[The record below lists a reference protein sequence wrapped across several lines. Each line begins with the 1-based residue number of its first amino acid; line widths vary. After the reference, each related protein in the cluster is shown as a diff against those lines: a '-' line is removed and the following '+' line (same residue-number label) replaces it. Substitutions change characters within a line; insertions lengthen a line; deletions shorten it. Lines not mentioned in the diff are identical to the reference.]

1 MTDLT
6 AEEMA
11 ERIVRSLKE
20 NSAKFERQRHA
31 QRDAIVRRCL
41 VVSIVFVVG
50 VAAGALLKA
59 AL

>member
-11 ERIVRSLKE
+11 ERIVRSLKD

-31 QRDAIVRRCL
+31 QRNAFVRRFL
-41 VVSIVFVVG
+41 VVSLVFVVG